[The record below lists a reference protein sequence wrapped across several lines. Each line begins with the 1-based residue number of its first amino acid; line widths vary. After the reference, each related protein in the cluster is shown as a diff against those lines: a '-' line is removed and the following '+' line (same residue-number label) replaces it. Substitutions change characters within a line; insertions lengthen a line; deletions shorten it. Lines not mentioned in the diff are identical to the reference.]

1 MEESAIVEKQSQ
13 RKRSSSDNNAFAK
26 FVPLASPLGD
36 DGASQEANLEA
47 EGHDNGRKRLKPNS
61 PSEFAYISSSSSSP
75 LLKQSMAQDN
85 QQFSSPSTMS
95 KHSTDTRP
103 SPSSIA
109 SKSNIA
115 FEALDTKSSQDL
127 SAGKFNCKEDRF
139 ELGPTGSMAAEQ
151 LSKRP
156 KSGGIYEAIRVHR
169 ESTLKR
175 LRELCNE
182 EPTIDVGIEMADVAS
197 LLKLMSSS
205 TDEIIESAGQKAH
218 RGALLLLQ
226 AEILRKNG
234 LQLLSESQNSFKD
247 IL

>member
-127 SAGKFNCKEDRF
+127 SADRF